1 MSRRVIGVWLYVVG
15 LMVPAAERARWRHEW
30 HADLDDVEALGAS
43 IGELIRLALG
53 IAGAAATFRF
63 EGATMDGWT
72 KEVILA
78 LRGLLRRPG
87 FTAVAVVTLGLG
99 IGANSAIFSVVNG
112 VILEPLGYPES
123 EELVILTSA
132 FPTMNFTEF
141 WISPPEYM
149 QVSEH
154 LRSFES
160 IGAFT
165 TYQSSIGA
173 DEQPERVNSARTSH
187 QAGATSRS
195 RTAVTTARRSAAP

>member
-1 MSRRVIGVWLYVVG
+1 
-15 LMVPAAERARWRHEW
+15 
-30 HADLDDVEALGAS
+30 
-43 IGELIRLALG
+43 
-53 IAGAAATFRF
+53 
-63 EGATMDGWT
+63 MDGWT

-78 LRGLLRRPG
+78 VRGLLRRPG
-87 FTAVAVVTLGLG
+87 FTAVAVVTLAMG

-112 VILEPLGYPES
+112 VILEPLRYPES

-149 QVSEH
+149 QVSEQM
-154 LRSFES
+154 RSFES

-165 TYQSSIGA
+165 TFQSSVGA

-187 QAGATSRS
+187 QLFEALGVAPEFGRYGPRSSRRGGTGRTDPLRSKVGRRVRISAGHPVRLRHGRRPASHQCRS
-195 RTAVTTARRSAAP
+195 GDP